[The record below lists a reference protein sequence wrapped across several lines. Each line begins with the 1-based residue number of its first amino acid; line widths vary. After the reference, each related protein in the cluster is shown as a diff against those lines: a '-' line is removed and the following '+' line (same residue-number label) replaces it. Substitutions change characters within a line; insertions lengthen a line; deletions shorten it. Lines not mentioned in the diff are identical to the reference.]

1 MKKLL
6 VTLVASVF
14 SLIGANAEENTSLV
28 ATLSHGNSL
37 TAYYGKGALVEAYD
51 AAQPGDIITLSAG
64 TFTGKNFAK
73 NITVRGAGGWAD
85 GSSDNNYTIIEGS
98 WTFKLQSDE
107 NELTIEG
114 VRFTSQL
121 VITSDVYK
129 ACTISKVKF
138 DSYLLT
144 QTKVFAKL
152 NHCVTLNYLQLYQGV
167 CTSCALKDVIAQ
179 TGTDKITLQNCVIS
193 NYGLW
198 HNGSL
203 SEDVLTNCIFIC
215 TSDYQLAASND
226 VHNCVYFNTSK
237 TDYDFFANATNATN
251 KIVTDRDNFFKSP
264 AVLKKNTDQYGDL
277 SSYDINFDDLNVDGT
292 GLFELSDNAKQLY
305 KGNDGT
311 VVGVWGGA
319 APFNVTPSNPRITK
333 CEIVPKVNA
342 EGKLSVTIEVAQ

>member
-6 VTLVASVF
+6 VTLVASV
-14 SLIGANAEENTSLV
+14 LCMIGAKAEKNTSLV

-64 TFTGKNFAK
+64 TFKGKNFAK
-73 NITVRGAGGWAD
+73 NITIRGAGGWAD
-85 GSSDNNYTIIEGS
+85 GSSDNNFTVIEGA
-98 WTFKLQSDE
+98 WTFNLQNDK

-114 VRFTSQL
+114 VRFTSPL
-121 VITSDVYK
+121 TITSDVYNK
-129 ACTISKVKF
+129 GCTLSKVRF
-138 DSYLLT
+138 GDYLTLRSS
-144 QTKVFAKL
+144 VYAKL
-152 NHCVTLNYLQLYQGV
+152 NHCVAFNYISSYQGV
-167 CTSCALKDVIAQ
+167 FTNCAFKNLLAEP
-179 TGTDKITLQNCVIS
+179 GTDKITLQNCVIFS
-193 NYGLW
+193 YYGNL
-198 HNGSL
+198 N
-203 SEDVLTNCIFIC
+203 EDVITNCIFVC
-215 TSDYQLAASND
+215 KDDKMLAASND

-237 TDYDFFANATNATN
+237 TDYDFFANATNTTN
-251 KIVTDRDNFFKSP
+251 KIVTDRDNFFKNP

-277 SSYDINFDDLNVDGT
+277 SYYDVNFDDLNVDGT
-292 GLFELSDNAKQLY
+292 GLYELSDEAKQIY

-319 APFNVTPSNPRITK
+319 TPFNMTPSNPRITK